1 MMTTSDV
8 ELYRPELTTALT
20 IRATEERLLGLFAE
34 GRLFGTVHTCIG
46 QELVGVSVARAL
58 RDDDYVFSSHRCHG
72 HFIAYCDNVEGLV
85 AEIMGKATGVCG
97 GLGGSQ
103 HLHQRRFFSNGI
115 EGGIV
120 PVAAGLAMAQSLRTG
135 DGIAVVYLG
144 DGTLGEGVVYEAANI
159 AARWGLPLLFVLENN
174 GIAQSTPQDQTLA
187 GSIEARFAAFGI
199 PTRLSNTW
207 DWSELFASMAT
218 SVALV
223 RASGGPVFHQ
233 VDTYRL
239 MAHSKGDDT
248 RPADVVAGYR
258 ARDPLHQL
266 LTETEAPVWIRDTMA
281 AAEARVA
288 RAVARATASDFGTPP
303 GPGDPPAPVRWG
315 VPTFETGKVISGI
328 RDALA
333 EALTQDDRV
342 ILIGEDIESPYGGA
356 FKATA
361 GLSAAFPGRVRNTP
375 ISEAAI
381 TGLANGLALA
391 GYQPV
396 VEIMFGDFCTLA
408 FDQWVNHAAK
418 FAAMY
423 NGQVQVPVIIRTP
436 MGGRRGYGPTHSQ
449 SLEKHF
455 LGVPGTQVLCLHH
468 RYDPR
473 ALYRSLFATIDRP
486 TLVVEN
492 KTLYT
497 ANVAVTPPP
506 GYDFHVSDDR
516 FPMARLTPRTGA
528 DVTMVAVGGA
538 AWECELALAVLFGR
552 HEIAA
557 ELFLPTRLYPFDLSH
572 MQESLRTTRR
582 LVVVEE
588 GQGFASFSSEVL
600 AQAMEDPTL
609 PGLAA
614 ARVVAW
620 PGAIPAARPLEDA
633 CLPGVDAIVAAVV
646 ELCRG

>member
-1 MMTTSDV
+1 MSDV
-8 ELYRPELTTALT
+8 ESYRREFTTALT
-20 IRATEERLLGLFAE
+20 IRATEERLLSLFAE

-58 RDDDYVFSSHRCHG
+58 RAGDYVFSNHRCHG
-72 HFIAYCDNVEGLV
+72 HFLAYCDNVEGLV

-103 HLHQRRFFSNGI
+103 HLHQQRFFSNGI
-115 EGGIV
+115 EGGTV
-120 PVAAGLAMAQSLRTG
+120 PVAVGLAMAQALRRD

-144 DGTLGEGVVYEAANI
+144 DGTLGEGVVYEAANL
-159 AARWGLPLLFVLENN
+159 AARWHLPVLFVLENN
-174 GIAQSTPQDQTLA
+174 GVAQSTLQEQTLA
-187 GSIEARFAAFGI
+187 GSIAARFSAFGI
-199 PTRLSNTW
+199 PTRLSDTW
-207 DWSELFASMAT
+207 QWSELFGAMAA

-223 RASGGPVFHQ
+223 RASRGPVFHQ

-248 RPADVVAGYR
+248 RPAAVVAGFR
-258 ARDPLHQL
+258 ARDPLQRL
-266 LTETEAPVWIRDTMA
+266 MTESGAPEWVRDTMA
-281 AAEARVA
+281 AAVSRVE
-288 RAVARATASDFGTPP
+288 RAVDRATAAAFGAPPGACEPP
-303 GPGDPPAPVRWG
+303 GPVRWAA
-315 VPTFETGKVISGI
+315 PAFETGRIISAI

-333 EALTQDDRV
+333 EALERDDRV

-381 TGLANGLALA
+381 TGLGNGLALA
-391 GYQPV
+391 GFLPV

-423 NGQVQVPVIIRTP
+423 NGRVQVPVIIRTP

-468 RYDPR
+468 RYSPL
-473 ALYRSLFATIDRP
+473 ALYRSLFASIDRP

-497 ANVAVTPPP
+497 ANVALAPPA
-506 GYDFHVSDDR
+506 GYDVHVSADLY
-516 FPMARLTPRTGA
+516 PVARLTPRTGA

-538 AWECELALAVLFGR
+538 AWECELALAALFER

-557 ELFLPTRLYPFDLSH
+557 ELFIPSKLYPFDLSH
-572 MQESLRTTRR
+572 MKESLRATRR
-582 LVVVEE
+582 LIVVEE

-600 AQAMEDPTL
+600 AQAVEDSTL
-609 PGLAA
+609 PRIAA
-614 ARVVAW
+614 TRVVAA
-620 PGAIPAARPLEDA
+620 PAAVPAARPLEDA
-633 CLPGVDAIVAAVV
+633 CLPCVETIVAAAV